1 MLSGPVITKEVDK
14 FILAD
19 RLLIYI
25 VIVDSLTIDGV
36 LTISYKYNCLLSI
49 S

>member
-1 MLSGPVITKEVDK
+1 MISGLVITKEVDN

-19 RLLIYI
+19 GLLIYI
-25 VIVDSLTIDGV
+25 VIVDSLTTDGV